1 MKQSQRLEQ
10 QAEEGEGD
18 EGETPFLTAG
28 YKSQSQYQKASNMEA
43 SQEAEAQD
51 SLEELL
57 TTEEKDID
65 MLKMKIGYMTKKDR

>member
-1 MKQSQRLEQ
+1 
-10 QAEEGEGD
+10 
-18 EGETPFLTAG
+18 
-28 YKSQSQYQKASNMEA
+28 MEA
-43 SQEAEAQD
+43 SHEAEAED